1 MNRAA
6 VSKNTG
12 LYKIIP
18 IIYTSGIDNHLSL
31 RYSYPTEAMT
41 RQATKGKN
49 MTPLTEFD
57 TMSDAGWITITE
69 FGEENIYFTFEVN
82 GEIKKGYCKA
92 L

>member
-1 MNRAA
+1 
-6 VSKNTG
+6 
-12 LYKIIP
+12 
-18 IIYTSGIDNHLSL
+18 
-31 RYSYPTEAMT
+31 MT